1 MPALRRAR
9 MWRSRQTS
17 WWPHVSHSVSHH
29 MEIAGGR
36 RFGCMAWLVGWG
48 FPDRGGGT
56 ARDGSQTAEEKNTK
70 TVCPS
75 GSLMGRVC
83 PMIRG
88 GRHYTND
95 ETSDEKPLGDDVEA
109 CDGPPA
115 PVAHGATRNER
126 ADEWDGFL
134 STRSSWVGMV
144 GWVDVKSGN
153 ENSSHAAC
161 FGWRAGG
168 I

>member
-1 MPALRRAR
+1 MA
-9 MWRSRQTS
+9 T
-17 WWPHVSHSVSHH
+17 
-29 MEIAGGR
+29 AGGG

-56 ARDGSQTAEEKNTK
+56 ARDGSQTAEEQHK
-70 TVCPS
+70 TVCPP
-75 GSLMGRVC
+75 GRLMDGVCTMIHRGR
-83 PMIRG
+83 R
-88 GRHYTND
+88 YTND

-109 CDGPPA
+109 CDSPPA
-115 PVAHGATRNER
+115 PVAHEAIRNER

-134 STRSSWVGMV
+134 SSRSPWVGMV

-153 ENSSHAAC
+153 ENGSHGAC